1 MRFRERQLH
10 AQCLSADLKNR
21 TRPVPSP
28 FSSRE
33 AVASEKVIRMQRMRS
48 NALNREFL
56 ERQKLARRG
65 GCRLQFSNKRRRHA
79 CRYRIVLRHSESSIG
94 AVRATKQPP
103 ALKAGTQE
111 IRSARRAAAVIPLY
125 GLTSAADRVKS
136 EMARPPGV
144 DVPMRFS
151 SWFNHGRH
159 KQHKSR

>member
-1 MRFRERQLH
+1 
-10 AQCLSADLKNR
+10 
-21 TRPVPSP
+21 
-28 FSSRE
+28 
-33 AVASEKVIRMQRMRS
+33 MRS

-125 GLTSAADRVKS
+125 GLTSAADSVKS
-136 EMARPPGV
+136 EMARPPRG
-144 DVPMRFS
+144 
-151 SWFNHGRH
+151 GRTDAT
-159 KQHKSR
+159 QLLV

>member
-1 MRFRERQLH
+1 MRFRERQLD

-56 ERQKLARRG
+56 ERQP
-65 GCRLQFSNKRRRHA
+65 CRLQFSNKRRRHA

-94 AVRATKQPP
+94 AARATKQPP

-144 DVPMRFS
+144 DVPMRLS

>member
-21 TRPVPSP
+21 TRPIPSP
-28 FSSRE
+28 LSSRE
-33 AVASEKVIRMQRMRS
+33 ALLSEKVIRMQRMRS

-56 ERQKLARRG
+56 ERQQLARRG

-144 DVPMRFS
+144 DVPMRLS